1 MQANPA
7 MNAAS
12 HPILTSEEAALFEK
26 DLFAGNDSAE
36 WNAMRE
42 AGQSVASAVLRDSE
56 EIGGFSKSPRLLVL
70 AGKGHNAGDALIA
83 ARDILEKLPQASAD
97 VVFVFGERSLRPLA
111 QRAWRE
117 LMETANG
124 RVKPRSGVRS
134 SSLKTFF
141 ERNRC
146 YDLSLD
152 GVFGYQFRPPL
163 SEETA
168 AVLRQANS
176 LSVRFRA
183 AVDLPS
189 GLNESG
195 AFQADFTYATGIV
208 KSHLLTCAN
217 AGRLRYLDIGFFE
230 SEEERTLSA
239 AVLPDPHPAGGPAE
253 KHDGDRVLIPRIL
266 APLRR
271 FRSSETDKRDYGHL
285 VILGGSH
292 SYPGAVLMSVLSA
305 LKSGVGL
312 VTAVVPESL
321 VASYAAR
328 APEAMWVGWPQGSG
342 PGLALGGLPLL
353 TQRWGR
359 ATALLAGPGLG
370 RDPSTHETLAQI
382 VKTAPMPLV
391 LDADA
396 LQPDLVRDIR
406 VPRILTPHIGEFA
419 RIARGA
425 DFRSFRAETGA
436 TVVLKG
442 PVTCIASPTSPVYHS
457 FFGGPVLARGG
468 SGDVLAGLIAGL
480 FAQSPMDP
488 VVAAC
493 QGAVWHGLAADS
505 LARAQG
511 QTSVRIT
518 ELIDHLP
525 TVLRNEL

>member
-1 MQANPA
+1 

-12 HPILTSEEAALFEK
+12 HPILTSEEAGLFEK

-42 AGQSVASAVLRDSE
+42 AGRSVASAILRDSE

-97 VVFVFGERSLRPLA
+97 VVFAFGERSLRPLA

-117 LMETANG
+117 LTESARG
-124 RVKPRSGVRS
+124 RVKPHSGARS
-134 SSLKTFF
+134 SSLKGFF

-168 AVLRQANS
+168 AVLRQVNS
-176 LSVRFRA
+176 LSIRFRA

-195 AFQADFTYATGIV
+195 AFKADFTYATGIV

-217 AGRLRYLDIGFFE
+217 AGRLRYLDLGFFE

-239 AVLPDPHPAGGPAE
+239 AVVPDSHPAGAAE

-266 APLRR
+266 APLRSL
-271 FRSSETDKRDYGHL
+271 RSSQTDKRDYGHL
-285 VILGGSH
+285 FVLGGSH
-292 SYPGAVLMSVLSA
+292 SYPGAILMSVLAA
-305 LKSGVGL
+305 LKSGVGQ
-312 VTAVVPESL
+312 VTAFVPEAL
-321 VASYAAR
+321 VPSYAAR
-328 APEAMWVGWPQGSG
+328 APEAMWVGWPKG
-342 PGLALGGLPLL
+342 PSEGLSPGGLPLL

-370 RDPSTHETLAQI
+370 REPSTQETLGQI

-396 LQPDLVRDIR
+396 LQPDLVRETR

-425 DFRSFRAETGA
+425 DFRSFRTETGA

-442 PVTCIASPTSPVYHS
+442 PVTCIASPTSPCYHS

-480 FAQSPMDP
+480 FAQSPMDS

-505 LARAQG
+505 LARTQG

-525 TVLRNEL
+525 TVLRKEL

>member
-1 MQANPA
+1 

-12 HPILTSEEAALFEK
+12 HPVLTSEEAGLFEK
-26 DLFAGNDSAE
+26 DLFAGNDTAE
-36 WNAMRE
+36 WNAMRD
-42 AGQSVASAVLRDSE
+42 AGKSVAAAVLRDSE
-56 EIGGFSKSPRLLVL
+56 EIGGFSRSPRLLVL

-83 ARDILEKLPQASAD
+83 ARDILGKLPQATAD
-97 VVFVFGERSLRPLA
+97 VVFTFGERTLRPLA

-117 LMETANG
+117 LVESASD
-124 RVKPRSGVRS
+124 RVKPRSGVRA
-134 SSLKTFF
+134 SSLKAFF
-141 ERNRC
+141 EQNRC

-168 AVLRQANS
+168 SVLRQANA
-176 LSVRFRA
+176 LNVRFRA

-208 KSHLLTCAN
+208 KSQLLTCAN

-230 SEEERTLSA
+230 SEEERTVSA
-239 AVLPDPHPAGGPAE
+239 AILPDTHPAAGTSE
-253 KHDGDRVLIPRIL
+253 KHEGDRVLIPRIL

-271 FRSSETDKRDYGHL
+271 FRSSQTDKRDYGHL
-285 VILGGSH
+285 FIIGGSH

-305 LKSGVGL
+305 LRSGVGL
-312 VTAVVPESL
+312 VTAFVPESL
-321 VASYAAR
+321 VPSYAAQ
-328 APEAMWVGWPQGSG
+328 APEAMWVGWPQGSA
-342 PGLALGGLPLL
+342 PGLTPVGLPLL

-359 ATALLAGPGLG
+359 ASALLAGPGLG
-370 RDPSTHETLAQI
+370 HDPSTHEILEQI

-396 LQPDLVRDIR
+396 LQPDLVRDTR

-425 DFRSFRAETGA
+425 DFRSFRTETGA

-442 PVTCIASPTSPVYHS
+442 PVTCIASPTSPSYYN
-457 FFGGPVLARGG
+457 FFGGPILARGG
-468 SGDVLAGLIAGL
+468 SGDILAGLIGGL
-480 FAQSPMDP
+480 LAQSPADP

-511 QTSVRIT
+511 QTAVRVT

-525 TVLRNEL
+525 AVLRNEL

>member
-1 MQANPA
+1 

-12 HPILTSEEAALFEK
+12 HPILTPEEAGLFEK

-42 AGQSVASAVLRDSE
+42 AGKSVASSILRDSG
-56 EIGGFSKSPRLLVL
+56 EIGGLSKSSRLLIL

-83 ARDILEKLPQASAD
+83 ARDILEELPQATAD
-97 VVFVFGERSLRPLA
+97 VIFIFGERTLRPLA

-117 LMETANG
+117 LMESASG

-168 AVLRQANS
+168 AVLSLANS

-239 AVLPDPHPAGGPAE
+239 AVLPDPHPAGTAE
-253 KHDGDRVLIPRIL
+253 KHEGDRVLIPRIL

-271 FRSSETDKRDYGHL
+271 LRSSQTDKRDYGHL
-285 VILGGSH
+285 VIIGGSH
-292 SYPGAVLMSVLSA
+292 SYPGAVLMSVLAA

-312 VTAVVPESL
+312 VTAFVPESL
-321 VASYAAR
+321 VPSYAAQ
-328 APEAMWVGWPQGSG
+328 APEAMWVGWPQGSA
-342 PGLALGGLPLL
+342 PGLAPGGLPLL

-396 LQPDLVRDIR
+396 LQPDLVRDAR

-442 PVTCIASPTSPVYHS
+442 PVTCIASATSPVYHS

-468 SGDVLAGLIAGL
+468 SGDILAGLIGGL
-480 FAQSPMDP
+480 LAQSPADP
-488 VVAAC
+488 VLAAC

-511 QTSVRIT
+511 QTSVRVT

-525 TVLRNEL
+525 AVLRNGL

>member
-1 MQANPA
+1 

-12 HPILTSEEAALFEK
+12 HPILTSEEAGLFEK

-36 WNAMRE
+36 WNAMRD
-42 AGQSVASAVLRDSE
+42 AGKAVASAILRDSE
-56 EIGGFSKSPRLLVL
+56 EIGGFSKSPRILVL

-83 ARDILEKLPQASAD
+83 ARDLLEKLPQATAD
-97 VVFVFGERSLRPLA
+97 VVFIFGERSLRPLA

-117 LMETANG
+117 LTESAIG
-124 RVKPRSGVRS
+124 RVKPRSGARS
-134 SSLKTFF
+134 SSLRTFF

-168 AVLRQANS
+168 AVLSQANS

-195 AFQADFTYATGIV
+195 AFRADFTYATGIV

-230 SEEERTLSA
+230 SEEERDLS
-239 AVLPDPHPAGGPAE
+239 AVLPDPPPAGAAE
-253 KHDGDRVLIPRIL
+253 KHEGDRVLIPRIL

-271 FRSSETDKRDYGHL
+271 LRSSQTDKRDYGHL
-285 VILGGSH
+285 FVLGGSH
-292 SYPGAVLMSVLSA
+292 SYPGAILMSVLAA
-305 LKSGVGL
+305 LKSGVGQ
-312 VTAVVPESL
+312 VTAFVPEAL
-321 VASYAAR
+321 VPSYAAR
-328 APEAMWVGWPQGSG
+328 APEAMWVGWPKGSSE
-342 PGLALGGLPLL
+342 GLSPGGLPLL

-359 ATALLAGPGLG
+359 ATVLLAGPGLG
-370 RDPSTHETLAQI
+370 REPSTQETLGQI

-396 LQPDLVRDIR
+396 LQPDLVRDTR

-425 DFRSFRAETGA
+425 NFRSFRAETGA

-442 PVTCIASPTSPVYHS
+442 PVTCIASASSPVYHN

-480 FAQSPMDP
+480 FAQSPMDS

-493 QGAVWHGLAADS
+493 RGAVWHGLAADS

-511 QTSVRIT
+511 QTAVRIT